1 MTDQKTQINK
11 IPLFQLGFR
20 PFFLLAAIASIVLIG
35 YWLLLW
41 PGIITAHAYYPPH
54 LWHPHEMLFGYTV
67 AVISGF
73 ILTAVTNWTGM
84 DTARGGLLLALC
96 LLWLCGR
103 ILALLPFIP
112 DGLIALIDMAFLPML
127 AISLIKPLWQSENKV
142 NRVFILI
149 LFSMALA
156 NGLMHAETLG
166 YTNTAS
172 LGITLM
178 LDLVI
183 LLILMVSGRVLPFFT
198 NMGVPGTTAV
208 QRPWVE
214 RSSVL
219 LMIALTIM
227 HPFIDGGW
235 PIALLAFA
243 LCIVQLVRVSGWYN
257 HGIWNKPV
265 LWVLF
270 TGYGWIVAG
279 FALTGLAAL
288 NLFPANLA
296 THALTIGV
304 IGVFTLGM
312 MARVSLGHTGR
323 AMQTAAPINIAFVL
337 MNLATFIRVFAPV
350 LLPLNTDLWI
360 QLSGGLWLA
369 AFILFTII
377 YTPILMQ
384 PRIDSKPG

>member
-1 MTDQKTQINK
+1 MTDSKPQISQL
-11 IPLFQLGFR
+11 PLFQLGFR
-20 PFFLLAAIASIVLIG
+20 PFFLLAAIAGVALIG

-41 PGIITAHAYYPPH
+41 PGFIITHAYYPPYI
-54 LWHPHEMLFGYTV
+54 WHPHEMLFGYTV

-73 ILTAVTNWTGM
+73 ILTAVRNWTGI
-84 DTARGGLLLALC
+84 DTAKGGLLLTLC

-112 DGLIALIDMAFLPML
+112 GGLIALIDMVFLPML
-127 AISLIKPLWQSENKV
+127 AISLIKPIWQGENKV
-142 NRVFILI
+142 NRVFIVI
-149 LFSMALA
+149 LLSMTLA
-156 NGLMHAETLG
+156 NGLVHAEILG

-172 LGITLM
+172 RGITLM
-178 LDLVI
+178 LDLVM

-208 QRPWVE
+208 QRPWIE
-214 RSSVL
+214 RSTIL
-219 LMIALTIM
+219 LMIALTII
-227 HPFIDGGW
+227 HPFIDSGW

-243 LCIVQLVRVSGWYN
+243 LSIVQLVRLSGWYS
-257 HGIWNKPV
+257 HGIWSKPI
-265 LWVLF
+265 LWVLY

-279 FALTGLAAL
+279 FALIGLAAVG
-288 NLFPANLA
+288 LFPANLA

-323 AMQTAAPINIAFVL
+323 AMQTTAPVNIAFVL
-337 MNLATFIRVFAPV
+337 MNLATFVRVFAPV
-350 LLPLNTDLWI
+350 LLPLNIGLWV

-377 YTPILMQ
+377 YTPVLMQ
-384 PRIDSKPG
+384 PRVDSKPG